1 MAISAIFVKRMVSM
15 PLIFS
20 DIAGSEILLIL
31 VFVLIF
37 FGSKSIPGIAQ
48 SLGKTIRQIKD
59 ASNDVQNE
67 IKKSTGDIRSD
78 FNLQRTID
86 ETKNDIERPFRE
98 HARTLDQAMN
108 FEPPTQFVKPVQPV
122 IEPENP
128 IAEIE
133 NVEVKPEKQT
143 ENKEDNPEK

>member
-1 MAISAIFVKRMVSM
+1 MVSL

-48 SLGKTIRQIKD
+48 SLGRTIRQIKD

-67 IKKSTGDIRSD
+67 IKKSAGDIKGD
-78 FNLQRTID
+78 FNLQRMMD
-86 ETKNDIERPFRE
+86 ETKSDIERPFRE
-98 HARTLDQAMN
+98 HAQTLDQAMN
-108 FEPPTQFVKPVQPV
+108 FEPPRAFVRPV
-122 IEPENP
+122 
-128 IAEIE
+128 
-133 NVEVKPEKQT
+133 EKLSETPAVSADQ
-143 ENKEDNPEK
+143 

>member
-1 MAISAIFVKRMVSM
+1 MVSL

-31 VFVLIF
+31 VFVLVF

-67 IKKSTGDIRSD
+67 IKKSAGDMKGD
-78 FNLQRTID
+78 FNLQRMID
-86 ETKNDIERPFRE
+86 DTKSDIEQPFRQ
-98 HARTLDQAMN
+98 HAQTLDQAIN
-108 FEPPTQFVKPVQPV
+108 FDPPKGFVRPVEKLPDNPVAADQDGVEESPVDTAEPTTEIVQPAT
-122 IEPENP
+122 ETPQ
-128 IAEIE
+128 
-133 NVEVKPEKQT
+133 PEK
-143 ENKEDNPEK
+143 

>member
-1 MAISAIFVKRMVSM
+1 MVSL

-48 SLGKTIRQIKD
+48 SLGRTIRQIKD

-67 IKKSTGDIRSD
+67 IKKSAGDIKGD
-78 FNLQRTID
+78 FNLQRMMD
-86 ETKNDIERPFRE
+86 ETKSDIERPFRE
-98 HARTLDQAMN
+98 HAQTLDQAMN
-108 FEPPTQFVKPVQPV
+108 FEPPRAFVRPVEKLSETPAVSADQENGEPAATETIETVQPT
-122 IEPENP
+122 PETP
-128 IAEIE
+128 QQD
-133 NVEVKPEKQT
+133 K
-143 ENKEDNPEK
+143 